1 LKASDIQFTNIIAS
15 DFNSSIRNTPAG
27 NVVVF
32 TTAQQISSFDQYID
46 QDKYLSTRRGQYV
59 ERNGGVLPML
69 HRLDLSVTQD
79 FYIMIAGKKNSFQF
93 RADILNFTNFVNKD
107 WGVTQRV
114 TNAQVLN
121 YRTTSAANV
130 PSFQLA
136 TQVEADGS
144 RVLIK
149 DSFQKNASAFD
160 VWQAQFTL
168 RYTFGK

>member
-1 LKASDIQFTNIIAS
+1 
-15 DFNSSIRNTPAG
+15 
-27 NVVVF
+27 
-32 TTAQQISSFDQYID
+32 
-46 QDKYLSTRRGQYV
+46 
-59 ERNGGVLPML
+59 
-69 HRLDLSVTQD
+69 
-79 FYIMIAGKKNSFQF
+79 MIAGKKNSFQF
-93 RADILNFTNFVNKD
+93 RADILNFTNFMNKD

-114 TNAQVLN
+114 TNANVLS
-121 YRTTSAANV
+121 YRTATAANI
-130 PSFQLA
+130 PFFQLA